1 MLDVLCP
8 LITESDIVSNELL
21 DIILMNVVEPNK
33 SQRKNA
39 YLLAKE
45 LVVKCSDTLE
55 PYIQTVGIILYTD
68 CLILKYYVDIR
79 NLQKSIC
86 MVCITVRCTSRL
98 TLFTCLF
105 LQALAILSYEFDL
118 KMCFCCCS
126 SSIMYWS
133 WVKKR
138 RDLESVGKYMISSM
152 SSTIY
157 VPVSFWQSYHSL
169 NASWNQLKRLNG
181 WVQLL
186 FWQGCL
192 VKEILTLQDIIH
204 NCGKPF
210 LEGESCFLKLVFNI
224 VLCAGRFRHV
234 AKLRKEAIALSCLTV
249 ILSVH
254 VD

>member
-55 PYIQTVGIILYTD
+55 PYIQTVGIILYSG
-68 CLILKYYVDIR
+68 CLILMYCVAIR
-79 NLQKSIC
+79 NLQKSSC
-86 MVCITVRCTSRL
+86 VVCITVLCISRL
-98 TLFTCLF
+98 TLFTCIF
-105 LQALAILSYEFDL
+105 FPVLAILSYKFDL

-169 NASWNQLKRLNG
+169 SAS
-181 WVQLL
+181 
-186 FWQGCL
+186 
-192 VKEILTLQDIIH
+192 
-204 NCGKPF
+204 
-210 LEGESCFLKLVFNI
+210 
-224 VLCAGRFRHV
+224 
-234 AKLRKEAIALSCLTV
+234 
-249 ILSVH
+249 
-254 VD
+254 